1 MNSELEC
8 AHSYRSVEHCQVL
21 SKDSEYEWLFN
32 FRSVTGYLILII
44 RDIYIAITSK
54 WILLDWYMHSNYQ
67 KYLEIEHIFN
77 WKRERQPLKVFHFGF
92 YNSYN
97 SL

>member
-1 MNSELEC
+1 MNSKLEC

-21 SKDSEYEWLFN
+21 PKDSEYEWLFH

-54 WILLDWYMHSNYQ
+54 
-67 KYLEIEHIFN
+67 
-77 WKRERQPLKVFHFGF
+77 
-92 YNSYN
+92 
-97 SL
+97 